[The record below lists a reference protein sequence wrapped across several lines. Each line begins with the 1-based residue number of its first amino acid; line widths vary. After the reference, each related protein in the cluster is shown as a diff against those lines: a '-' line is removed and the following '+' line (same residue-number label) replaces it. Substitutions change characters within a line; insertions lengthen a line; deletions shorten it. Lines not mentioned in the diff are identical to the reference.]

1 MYEDENINWKQI
13 AIQEIKTRR
22 ACEEKLARYSKNMQ
36 QAKELLQ
43 RSSNYKGHLEHTNA
57 KLEQH
62 CAEREAEI
70 QRAYQLLKKA
80 KSLIQQG
87 QLELEVTQQQ
97 LTAKIDA
104 LQDQNIDLTQQLM
117 QKTEVLNAELEAHE
131 TTKRQLKLL
140 QQQLAIE
147 AKVNNLANPNPA
159 KSELDTQV
167 FENTTRN
174 ETIVTDATLQE
185 FFVYKP
191 FISRV

>member
-1 MYEDENINWKQI
+1 MFEDENINWKQV

-22 ACEEKLARYSKNMQ
+22 ACEEKLARYSKNIH

-43 RSSNYKGHLEHTNA
+43 RSSSYKGYLEQTNA

-80 KSLIQQG
+80 RSLIQQS

-104 LQDQNIDLTQQLM
+104 LQDQNIQLTQQLM
-117 QKTEVLNAELEAHE
+117 QKTEALNSELELHE
-131 TTKRQLKLL
+131 ATQRQLKLL
-140 QQQLAIE
+140 QRQFALE
-147 AKVNNLANPNPA
+147 AKVNNLANTTPTTD
-159 KSELDTQV
+159 LDPHT
-167 FENTTRN
+167 FENPPRN
-174 ETIVTDATLQE
+174 EAIVTDAALQE